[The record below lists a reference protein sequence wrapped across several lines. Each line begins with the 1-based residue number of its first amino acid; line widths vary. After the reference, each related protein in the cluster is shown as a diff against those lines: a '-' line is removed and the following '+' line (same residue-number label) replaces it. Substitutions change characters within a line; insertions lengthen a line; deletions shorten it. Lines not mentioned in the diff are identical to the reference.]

1 MERHGTTFWLNKEDE
16 KETDRLMQVAE
27 DVESGKMDKADV
39 GDDGTLTI
47 WMFFVCLFLFF
58 YLKFVLV

>member
-1 MERHGTTFWLNKEDE
+1 MERQGTTFWLNKEDE

-27 DVESGKMDKADV
+27 DVESGKIDKADV

-47 WMFFVCLFLFF
+47 WMFFCLFVFVF
-58 YLKFVLV
+58 YSKFVLV